1 MGFLPIESIP
11 HIEEEIAKQMVR
23 KYEIEPDTLL
33 FDTSNFFT
41 FIDSKNE
48 RCTLARRGHNKQK
61 RFDLRQI
68 GLALLV
74 SRKGH
79 LPLFHH
85 TYQGNKNDVAV
96 FGETLA
102 PLIKRMRAVFGELS
116 EVTLVFDKGNNSRD
130 NFKSIDETDGLYYVA
145 GLVPSYFKSLIEKA
159 NRNFET
165 AMINGEQILVYR
177 CQSRVWGKKRSCV
190 VTVSSQLKE
199 GQIRGIHQHLERKYK
214 QLEEFKKQLENPRAR
229 KTWEKK
235 IIDKKLKT
243 IIKGQFVEE
252 ILKTDHVK
260 LKNGKASFTYHV
272 DTEAFDR
279 LKAEVL
285 GRKILVTNRS
295 EWSTEDILLA
305 YRGQA
310 KVEYAFRNMKNPFH
324 LAVRPQYHW
333 TDQKIQAH
341 VFTCV
346 IAYLLCMAAYA
357 KARKAGYKRNPN
369 RFMEDLGRIRLA
381 CRMKKGDKKVSC
393 QLEEIPKDLK
403 KLAKIMA
410 LSNDNI
416 RANLNISVYN

>member
-1 MGFLPIESIP
+1 M
-11 HIEEEIAKQMVR
+11 
-23 KYEIEPDTLL
+23 
-33 FDTSNFFT
+33 
-41 FIDSKNE
+41 
-48 RCTLARRGHNKQK
+48 
-61 RFDLRQI
+61 
-68 GLALLV
+68 
-74 SRKGH
+74 
-79 LPLFHH
+79 
-85 TYQGNKNDVAV
+85 
-96 FGETLA
+96 
-102 PLIKRMRAVFGELS
+102 
-116 EVTLVFDKGNNSRD
+116 
-130 NFKSIDETDGLYYVA
+130 
-145 GLVPSYFKSLIEKA
+145 
-159 NRNFET
+159 
-165 AMINGEQILVYR
+165 
-177 CQSRVWGKKRSCV
+177 
-190 VTVSSQLKE
+190 
-199 GQIRGIHQHLERKYK
+199 
-214 QLEEFKKQLENPRAR
+214 
-229 KTWEKK
+229 
-235 IIDKKLKT
+235 
-243 IIKGQFVEE
+243 
-252 ILKTDHVK
+252 
-260 LKNGKASFTYHV
+260 
-272 DTEAFDR
+272 
-279 LKAEVL
+279 L

-333 TDQKIQAH
+333 SDQKIQAH